1 MATVQ
6 ALLHASVDLATDAPR
21 RDAEILLCHVLQK
34 DRAWLFTWPEKELD
48 AAQTQRYLTLLD
60 ARRQGA
66 PVAYLIGERE
76 FWSLSLEVNEHTLIP
91 RTETETLVEWAL
103 ELPLAVAA
111 SVLDL
116 GTGTGAIALALAS
129 ERPGWQV
136 SALDKSADA
145 VAVARRNANRHG
157 LARVTIDASDWY
169 SAVQGQQ
176 YDLVVSNPP
185 YIDPGDPHLA
195 RGDLPFEPRSAL
207 VAADSGL
214 ADIKTIISGAVAHLR
229 PGGWLLLE
237 HGYDQGEAV
246 QKLLQ
251 EQGFARIAT
260 RVDLAG
266 QPRITGGTVNV
277 E

>member
-6 ALLHASVDLATDAPR
+6 ALLLASADLPTDAPR

-34 DRAWLFTWPEKELD
+34 DRAWLFTWPGKELD
-48 AAQTQRYLTLLD
+48 AAQAQRYLTLLD
-60 ARRQGA
+60 ERRQGA
-66 PVAYLIGERE
+66 PVAYLVGERE

-103 ELPLAVAA
+103 ELSLPEAA

-116 GTGTGAIALALAS
+116 GTGSGAIALALAS
-129 ERPGWQV
+129 ERPRWQV
-136 SALDKSADA
+136 GALDKSPEA
-145 VAVARRNANRHG
+145 VTVAARNATRHG
-157 LARVTIDASDWY
+157 LDRVNVCCSDWY
-169 SAVQGQQ
+169 SALAGQR

-185 YIDPGDPHLA
+185 YIDPTDPHLN

-207 VAADSGL
+207 VAPDRGL
-214 ADIKTIISGAVAHLR
+214 ADIKSIIGGGVAHLH

-246 QKLLQ
+246 RALFRA
-251 EQGFARIAT
+251 QGFDGVTT
-260 RVDLAG
+260 RLDIAG
-266 QPRITGGTVNV
+266 QERITGGALDVK
-277 E
+277 

>member
-6 ALLHASVDLATDAPR
+6 ALLHASADLTTDAPR

-34 DRAWLFTWPEKELD
+34 DRAWLFTWPDKELD
-48 AAQTQRYLTLLD
+48 AVQAQQYLALLD
-60 ARRQGA
+60 DRRRGT
-66 PVAYLIGERE
+66 PVAYLVGERE
-76 FWSLSLEVNEHTLIP
+76 FWSLSLEVTEHTLIP

-103 ELPLAVAA
+103 ELPLPADA
-111 SVLDL
+111 SVMDL

-129 ERPGWQV
+129 ERPSWQV
-136 SALDKSADA
+136 SALDKSTEA

-157 LARVTIDASDWY
+157 LERVTIEPSDWY
-169 SAVQGQQ
+169 GAVQAQQ

-185 YIDPGDPHLA
+185 YIDPGDPHLS

-207 VAADSGL
+207 VAQDKGL

-229 PGGWLLLE
+229 PGGWILLE
-237 HGYDQGEAV
+237 HGYDQAEAV
-246 QKLLQ
+246 QALLQ
-251 EQGFARIAT
+251 AQGFGRIVT
-260 RVDLAG
+260 RLDIAG
-266 QPRITGGTVNV
+266 QPRITGGAMDV